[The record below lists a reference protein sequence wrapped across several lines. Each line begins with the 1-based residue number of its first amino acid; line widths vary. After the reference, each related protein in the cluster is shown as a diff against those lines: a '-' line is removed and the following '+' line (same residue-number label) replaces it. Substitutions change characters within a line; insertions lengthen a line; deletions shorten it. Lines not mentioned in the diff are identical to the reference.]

1 MITFL
6 AKEICYHCVL
16 KNAIWVAGDTNLMGE
31 NIKKGVSIFGVSG
44 TSSGYITTNIEIYNR
59 GKNPY
64 GLYVDETYVGYYE
77 FYDYMI
83 QIRPYYNGEIPF
95 HIRQSIN
102 ISGYNG
108 CVFSC
113 ASSVEHQPVK
123 ISIIDDTSG
132 LQIGNRG
139 VSGTGKNDVNDLYV
153 EIQATERLPGTLTF
167 NITLPGAS
175 SYITRILF
183 V

>member
-1 MITFL
+1 M
-6 AKEICYHCVL
+6 
-16 KNAIWVAGDTNLMGE
+16 AGDTNLMGE

-64 GLYVDETYVGYYE
+64 DLYVDETYVGYYK

-83 QIRPYYNGEIPF
+83 QILPHYNGSIPF
-95 HIRQSIN
+95 HIRQNIN

-123 ISIIDDTSG
+123 ISITDDTSG
-132 LQIGNRG
+132 LQIGNRN
-139 VSGTGKNDVNDLYV
+139 VTGTGKNDVNDLYV

-167 NITLPGAS
+167 NITLPGAN